1 MKKSTIYILLFV
13 ILASVKIYSQPYGW
27 FMQTSGTVNNLTSV
41 YFANANTGLVV
52 GQLGTII
59 KTTNGGTNW
68 NAQSSG
74 VNNHLFGVFFI
85 NASTGWIVGDVGLIL
100 KSTDGGATWA
110 AQNSTSNVQLT
121 SVSFRDAN
129 TGYVVGW
136 YGNFLRTTNGGT
148 SWTKYQTAIST
159 NLNCVSFADANTGF
173 AVGQFGKLV
182 RTSNGGVN
190 WAEIQTGTAALLE
203 YVTFMD
209 PVTGI
214 IIGENGVIRKTSN
227 GGINWINQTSGTSSW
242 LNGMSIQN
250 SNFSVIVGE
259 DGLIRK
265 TTDGG
270 SNWYS
275 QVSNTANWLRKT
287 NFLDTNIGWAVGD
300 NGTIIKTTTGGWL
313 LPGTANLTGPNNGQT
328 CFSVTGTLDWS
339 DVFPPICN
347 YRLQIA
353 TDQNFTTIVHDVSGI
368 NVSQYAIPAN
378 ALNYNI
384 QYYWRVRARN
394 FVGEGLS
401 WSSVRNFRT
410 TLPLTAIPGLIV
422 PLNNSSTTVT
432 PLLCWDSI
440 STAAAYRVRVSTDTS
455 FQNMVM
461 DTVINLVRAVTVRSG
476 VLQVNTRYYWKVYSA
491 NACNTSAYSVRWSF
505 ITDQLTGLIQTTSGI
520 PKEFKLYNN
529 YPNPFNPTTN
539 ISFDIPKES
548 NVKLTIFNLLGEEVS
563 VPVNRKMEAGKYSYL
578 WNASNIS
585 SGLYIYRIEAI
596 NISGEHFVKN
606 VKMVL
611 IK

>member
-1 MKKSTIYILLFV
+1 MKKSTIYILLFF
-13 ILASVKIYSQPYGW
+13 ILACVKLYSQPYGW
-27 FMQTSGTVNNLTSV
+27 FAQSSGTANNLTSV

-52 GQLGTII
+52 GQLGTVV

-68 NAQSSG
+68 VAQASG

-85 NASTGWIVGDVGLIL
+85 NPTTGWIVGDVGLIL
-100 KSTDGGATWA
+100 KSTNGGSTWA
-110 AQNSTSNVQLT
+110 AQNSTTNVQLT

-159 NLNCVSFADANTGF
+159 NLNCVSFADASMGF

-190 WAEIQTGTAALLE
+190 WTEIQTGTSALLE
-203 YVTFMD
+203 YVTFLD
-209 PVTGI
+209 PLTGL

-227 GGINWINQTSGTSSW
+227 GGVNWINQTSGTSSW
-242 LNGMSIQN
+242 LNGMAIQN
-250 SNFSVIVGE
+250 SNFNVIVGE

-265 TTDGG
+265 TSDGG
-270 SNWYS
+270 ANWYS
-275 QVSNTANWLRKT
+275 QTSNTANWLRKT
-287 NFLDTNIGWAVGD
+287 NFLDTNTGWAVGD

-313 LPGTANLTGPNNGQT
+313 LPGTASLTGPNNGQT

-347 YRLQIA
+347 YQLQIA
-353 TDQNFTTIVHDVSGI
+353 TDQNFTAVVHDVSGI

-378 ALNYNI
+378 ALNYNT
-384 QYYWRVRARN
+384 QYYWRVKARN
-394 FVGEGLS
+394 FVGVSLS

-410 TLPLTAIPGLIV
+410 INQSVTAPGLLL
-422 PLNNSSTTVT
+422 PANNSIVNIT
-432 PLLCWDSI
+432 PQLRWDSI
-440 STAAAYRVRVSTDTS
+440 PFASTYRCRIATDTGFS
-455 FQNMVM
+455 NLVM
-461 DTVINLVRAVTVRSG
+461 DSSNITGRQINVPVGR
-476 VLQVNTRYYWKVYSA
+476 LQPNTRYYWKVNSA
-491 NACNTSAYSVRWSF
+491 NTCVVSPYSVTWSF
-505 ITDQLTGLIQTTSGI
+505 TTAITGLSQTGSEL
-520 PKEFKLYNN
+520 PAVFALYNN

-548 NVKLTIFNLLGEEVS
+548 FVKLTIYNLLGEEVL
-563 VPVNRKMEAGKYSYL
+563 VPVNEKMDAGKYSFL
-578 WNASNIS
+578 WNASNYS
-585 SGLYIYRIEAI
+585 SGLYIYRIEAKSLSQE
-596 NISGEHFVKN
+596 NFVKTI
-606 VKMVL
+606 KMVL
-611 IK
+611 VK